1 MANILDLFKDIKFVI
16 GTISTLMIILS
27 AFRYEI
33 IHDDGNYDIDDNG
46 NSNEDSGTTVDKTV
60 LDALSKFDRN
70 VRHLLIKGKEASKYD
85 FMNVLPD
92 FKEAIDKATTL
103 LNQLQKLN
111 LSTNYNCKDNRRNK
125 DYYKGKKNK
134 KGSDRTFS
142 FSLRLGSSIYK
153 VSLYWPKLVRLF
165 LPDDSD

>member
-1 MANILDLFKDIKFVI
+1 
-16 GTISTLMIILS
+16 
-27 AFRYEI
+27 
-33 IHDDGNYDIDDNG
+33 
-46 NSNEDSGTTVDKTV
+46 
-60 LDALSKFDRN
+60 
-70 VRHLLIKGKEASKYD
+70 
-85 FMNVLPD
+85 MNVLPD

-111 LSTNYNCKDNRRNK
+111 LNTNYNCKDNRRNK